1 MRATYQRLV
10 WSPAAPS
17 ICIIL
22 KVLIG
27 YLHKGGGLQVCW
39 GGGGCRQ
46 SKKACVQWAAPTYDI
61 YISLHITLIFHRLS
75 GVPVRQNKRGD
86 GRIEIT

>member
-1 MRATYQRLV
+1 MND
-10 WSPAAPS
+10 WSSSA
-17 ICIIL
+17 L
-22 KVLIG
+22 
-27 YLHKGGGLQVCW
+27 YLHYSQGLDWLPPQGGGLQVCW

-61 YISLHITLIFHRLS
+61 YISLHITRIFHRLY